1 MQREWCTWVSIGHLT
16 VLWRSRSFPI
26 LCRRRNG
33 AFTVPNSGA
42 RRCRVDDAQVVVI
55 HDFVDRDGH
64 LALVMEHLFNDTV
77 WDRSL
82 HHGLTAPRSCGLVLA
97 VFPGVVHVDDRGV
110 MHRDIEPENLIFTHD
125 WQRKVTDVDIA
136 QVLIIAETMAAFGGA
151 SVETP
156 AYM

>member
-1 MQREWCTWVSIGHLT
+1 
-16 VLWRSRSFPI
+16 
-26 LCRRRNG
+26 
-33 AFTVPNSGA
+33 
-42 RRCRVDDAQVVVI
+42 
-55 HDFVDRDGH
+55 
-64 LALVMEHLFNDTV
+64 
-77 WDRSL
+77 
-82 HHGLTAPRSCGLVLA
+82 
-97 VFPGVVHVDDRGV
+97 